1 MFHIVSDILIKLY
14 QEILKLNKQC
24 ENNAL
29 MQLYLNKTCF
39 LMPAAWGLKSEE
51 GGKGRYDIYYRG
63 VDSIELREGSP

>member
-51 GGKGRYDIYYRG
+51 GGKADTTYT
-63 VDSIELREGSP
+63 IEELIQLS